1 MQPSSP
7 KDLQEYSLK
16 LVENLPL
23 LTSLS
28 SAALLCICVLQ
39 PFTLTQTLIS
49 ASPAQSNSK
58 DCWDT
63 VCALSQETV
72 LWWKANV
79 VVGVTTGLAHTSGF
93 TAGGQLAQSSSR
105 EEDMS
110 DIRYQLLGHGYKQKF

>member
-1 MQPSSP
+1 MQPNSP

-39 PFTLTQTLIS
+39 PFNVTQTLIS
-49 ASPAQSNSK
+49 ASPAQSNSN

-79 VVGVTTGLAHTSGF
+79 VVGVTTGLAQTSGF
-93 TAGGQLAQSSSR
+93 TAGGN
-105 EEDMS
+105 
-110 DIRYQLLGHGYKQKF
+110 